1 MSWNPRHIMDLR
13 VEFVELALQEGANR
27 RELCRRFGISPKT
40 AYKWLNRHAE
50 QGAIALTDRS
60 RRPARSPARTAREL
74 EERVVAL
81 REAHPAWGGRKI
93 SRRLLDLG
101 CTEVPAPSTVTD
113 ILHRRGLISA
123 EASTDATRWQRF
135 EHEQPNNLW
144 QMDFKGWFEL
154 VSGRH
159 CSPLTVLDDHSRFNL
174 VLDAC
179 GSTVTRVVRE
189 HLRAAF
195 RRYGMPLR
203 INADNGSP
211 WGCPAQPGQLTTLAV
226 WLIRL
231 GIHLSHSRPA
241 HPQSNGKDERF
252 HRTLKA
258 EVLEGQHFKS
268 LRGAQQAFDGWRIVY
283 NHERPHQALG
293 MATPITR
300 YRPSPRP
307 YPERVPPI
315 EYGDADI
322 VVRVGSGGEIRFKSR
337 RFKVSSALVNLP
349 IALRLCPGHDGCY
362 DLYLAHHRF
371 DSISLKNR
379 TERD

>member
-1 MSWNPRHIMDLR
+1 MDLR
-13 VEFVELALQEGANR
+13 LEFVELALQEGANR

-50 QGAIALTDRS
+50 QGASALTDRS
-60 RRPARSPARTAREL
+60 RRPVCNPTRTASEL
-74 EERVVAL
+74 EARVVAL

-123 EASTDATRWQRF
+123 EASSDATRWQRF
-135 EHEQPNNLW
+135 EHEQPNHLW

-154 VSGRH
+154 DSGRH

-174 VLDAC
+174 ALDAC

-189 HLRAAF
+189 HLRTAF
-195 RRYGMPLR
+195 RRYGLPFR

-211 WGCPAQPGQLTTLAV
+211 WGCPAQPGQITTLAI

-231 GIHLSHSRPA
+231 GVRLSHSRPA

-258 EVLEGQHFKS
+258 EVLNGQHFRS
-268 LRGAQQAFDGWRIVY
+268 LRSAQQAFDEWRAIY
-283 NHERPHQALG
+283 NHQRPHEALG

-300 YRPSPRP
+300 YRSSPRP
-307 YPERVPPI
+307 YPERVLPI
-315 EYGDADI
+315 EYGDTDI
-322 VVRVGSGGEIRFKSR
+322 VVRVASGGEIRFKSR
-337 RFKVSSALVNLP
+337 RFKVSSALANLP
-349 IALRLCPGHDGCY
+349 IALRPCAGHDGCY
-362 DLYLAHHRF
+362 DLYFAHHRF
-371 DSISLKNR
+371 DSISLKSRNEPR
-379 TERD
+379 